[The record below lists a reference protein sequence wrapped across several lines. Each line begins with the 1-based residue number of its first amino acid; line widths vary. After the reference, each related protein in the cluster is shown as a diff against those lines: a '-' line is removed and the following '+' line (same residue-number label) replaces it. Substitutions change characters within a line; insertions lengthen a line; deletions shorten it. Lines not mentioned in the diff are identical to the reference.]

1 MNLDKTRKSVGLNLL
16 TLFKLEYSKEVGK
29 FDIERYSQALKNY
42 RDTIN
47 EIGISPPKAFL
58 MMGIEYL
65 HLLPPE
71 SKKMLKY
78 IVKRGR
84 EIEAEAL
91 PEMFRQLIYSFA
103 NLQNDPEI
111 KKFLE
116 QNQPKQL
123 PKGSS

>member
-1 MNLDKTRKSVGLNLL
+1 
-16 TLFKLEYSKEVGK
+16 
-29 FDIERYSQALKNY
+29 
-42 RDTIN
+42 
-47 EIGISPPKAFL
+47 